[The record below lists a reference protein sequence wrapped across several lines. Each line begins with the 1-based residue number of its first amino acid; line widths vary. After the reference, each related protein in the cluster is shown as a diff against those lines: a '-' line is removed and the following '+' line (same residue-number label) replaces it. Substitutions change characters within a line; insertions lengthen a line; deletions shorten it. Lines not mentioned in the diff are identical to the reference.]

1 MYPLFLENYQNHQ
14 VFFVNNVYGC
24 LNNMDEISASIFN
37 NAIAERFHPLFDWGS
52 TESIQVVSWVH
63 EYLSRYI
70 DAGKSLID
78 LGCGSGKHTYQ
89 VELLGINTYGIDISE
104 KMIEYALCNKLKYN
118 SKSIFIVGSY
128 YSLPFTSNVFDYA
141 LFPKN
146 IIECSIREFEIIT
159 NEVYRILNKD
169 GQFIILLKENHY
181 VEENNDN
188 LIHVNNVKFDGIG
201 EFGYPSYYWNTK
213 MIEKIIQGRFKS
225 IVNECIDNIKR
236 TVLLIAKKY

>member
-52 TESIQVVSWVH
+52 TESIQVVFWVH

-181 VEENNDN
+181 IEENKEN
-188 LIHVNNVKFDGIG
+188 LIHMNNVKIDGIG
-201 EFGYPSYYWNTK
+201 EFSYPSYYWNTK
-213 MIEKIIQGRFKS
+213 MIERITQGKFKL
-225 IVNECIDNIKR
+225 IVNDCIDDKKR